1 MVSKGGVHQKSDRVC
16 SVKMQKYKRYIKKAL
31 VQSAFL
37 NTALACSKHLRIV
50 QVF

>member
-37 NTALACSKHLRIV
+37 MSI
-50 QVF
+50 